1 MYIIIYIIYI
11 HLSLTLSQ
19 LYINHADIETCVD
32 GADRGKPWWHQGA
45 SGKRYLVGRF
55 RFLGACKSPQHAV
68 RTRLEFQVCGFGINL
83 WKRCG
88 SKIWDLLKLHWLVCA
103 HGLESN
109 FWTCW
114 SCGVWLGLVRVVKCG
129 LSGTVPLCWPVVA
142 AVKRCVLR
150 EHLETVLAERKR
162 PSDRSASKCE
172 MQVLQD

>member
-1 MYIIIYIIYI
+1 MYYIYLIYI
-11 HLSLTLSQ
+11 HLSRALSQ

-109 FWTCW
+109 FWTRCEAHSSNLFNMFRW
-114 SCGVWLGLVRVVKCG
+114 SPAVHGRFAEVVEFGWVWWG
-129 LSGTVPLCWPVVA
+129 LSNA
-142 AVKRCVLR
+142 A
-150 EHLETVLAERKR
+150 
-162 PSDRSASKCE
+162 S
-172 MQVLQD
+172 QVLCLFVGLWWQQWNVVSCENT